1 MTYQQPPADKKTRTA
16 FSSASQ
22 KKYPF
27 IDADSHI
34 EEHDGVFDYLDKD
47 YAHRRPKIV
56 HIGDMIQHRTSRNAV
71 WLIDGEMRPK
81 MQGYNASVHA
91 SPIDSDYARLKPVNT
106 AVQGLTD
113 VDAYCAAM
121 DEIHLDVAT
130 LFPTLFLQPLTR
142 DPLFEAALMRSYN
155 SFMGETC
162 GQRPDR
168 LKWAALVPLRAPQ
181 EGVKEVRRAK
191 ALGASAITIT
201 GTAGDILLHDR
212 RFDPVWAEIQDQG
225 MPLCIHVGWTHD
237 GIGAS
242 CDSPAAGFIL
252 NFELGIVFGL
262 FSFLA
267 GGILDRFP
275 RLRIAFIEGGADWF
289 PTAVG
294 RMEKWRKTPT
304 AEVWPAEKGP
314 MEYLRER
321 EIYFTVEGD
330 EDTLVDFVNFVGV
343 NRILGAADFPHVHY
357 EGGKL
362 GEAFGDIREREDIS
376 DSDKDL
382 IFGAN
387 ALNFY
392 GYKVEDLYFAR
403 E

>member
-1 MTYQQPPADKKTRTA
+1 M
-16 FSSASQ
+16 
-22 KKYPF
+22 
-27 IDADSHI
+27 
-34 EEHDGVFDYLDKD
+34 
-47 YAHRRPKIV
+47 
-56 HIGDMIQHRTSRNAV
+56 
-71 WLIDGEMRPK
+71 
-81 MQGYNASVHA
+81 
-91 SPIDSDYARLKPVNT
+91 
-106 AVQGLTD
+106 
-113 VDAYCAAM
+113 
-121 DEIHLDVAT
+121 
-130 LFPTLFLQPLTR
+130 
-142 DPLFEAALMRSYN
+142 
-155 SFMGETC
+155 
-162 GQRPDR
+162 
-168 LKWAALVPLRAPQ
+168 PLRAPQ